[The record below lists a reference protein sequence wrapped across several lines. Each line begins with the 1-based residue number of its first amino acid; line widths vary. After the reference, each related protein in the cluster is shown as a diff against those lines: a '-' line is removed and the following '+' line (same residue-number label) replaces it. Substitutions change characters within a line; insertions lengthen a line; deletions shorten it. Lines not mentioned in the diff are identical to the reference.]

1 MRDWKGKNGFRS
13 WGKNCYH
20 NGLYGY
26 GVRAK
31 NVCDGGFMANQQ
43 KGEGGLI
50 KGIFASYL
58 ILVLHALLML
68 LLGLLVVF
76 FRGVVEYMLWIVL
89 GGLALIGLSAY
100 FFYRRIKNRSGQFGT
115 ILNDPAF
122 RDRPVEISFLGGLA
136 SVRLGNRGQWGEGAA
151 AIEGGQTPQLEDPEA
166 VRRRELAR
174 LVLMLDK
181 DLITQ
186 EEYDKLKRDLLK
198 D

>member
-1 MRDWKGKNGFRS
+1 
-13 WGKNCYH
+13 
-20 NGLYGY
+20 
-26 GVRAK
+26 
-31 NVCDGGFMANQQ
+31 
-43 KGEGGLI
+43 
-50 KGIFASYL
+50 
-58 ILVLHALLML
+58 
-68 LLGLLVVF
+68 
-76 FRGVVEYMLWIVL
+76 
-89 GGLALIGLSAY
+89 ALIGLSAY
-100 FFYRRIKNRSGQFGT
+100 FFYRRIKNRSRQFGT

>member
-1 MRDWKGKNGFRS
+1 
-13 WGKNCYH
+13 
-20 NGLYGY
+20 
-26 GVRAK
+26 
-31 NVCDGGFMANQQ
+31 MANQQ
-43 KGEGGLI
+43 KDEGGLF
-50 KGIFASYL
+50 KGIFASYM

-89 GGLALIGLSAY
+89 GGLALIGLSGY
-100 FFYRRIKNRSGQFGT
+100 FFYRRVKNRSGQLGT

-136 SVRLGNRGQWGEGAA
+136 SVRLGNRGQWGEGAT
-151 AIEGGQTPQLEDPEA
+151 AIEGGQAPQLEDPEA